1 MLNQVIL
8 VGRLTDNP
16 KVNVAS
22 SGKKISTITLAVNR
36 SFKNSEGLYD
46 TDFIR
51 CVLWDG
57 IASNTQEYCKKG
69 DVVGV
74 KGRLQVET
82 YENSEG
88 EKKNV
93 TSVVAEKVTFLTH
106 SESNKEENSTS

>member
-8 VGRLTDNP
+8 VGRLTDDP
-16 KVNVAS
+16 KVNVNS
-22 SGKKISTITLAVNR
+22 NGKKVSTITMAVGR

-51 CVLWDG
+51 CTLWEG
-57 IASNTQEYCKKG
+57 IANNTSEYCKKG

-74 KGRLQVET
+74 KGRLQVES
-82 YENSEG
+82 YENQKG
-88 EKKNV
+88 EKRTS

-106 SESNKEENSTS
+106 NNTNDEESKS